1 MIEPTWAESR
11 AETATIKGGP
21 APNLGSGG
29 GPSGRL
35 GGKPIKRQ
43 AWILGS
49 RLRTWRNRAWRP
61 SNTHGCSSS
70 RITTASLAATM
81 EYPTGGVGHIDWLP
95 WYEPALKIASDLDK
109 SLKTVDAPR
118 RGKTEAR
125 LRGSDGHVLRTV
137 DLIRE
142 NRPKQKCSI
151 RWCLE
156 QLRKK
161 SPNLRKMPL
170 RQLET
175 RSLTKR
181 NGTSLL
187 RSRRANEHN
196 LRSILFSNK
205 PPRLHREET
214 RHRLVRQGRQR
225 APH

>member
-1 MIEPTWAESR
+1 MGR
-11 AETATIKGGP
+11 KQ
-21 APNLGSGG
+21 SGDSDDQTRPRSQPG
-29 GPSGRL
+29 QRRRPPWGELL
-35 GGKPIKRQ
+35 GGKPIERQ

-49 RLRTWRNRAWRP
+49 RIEYEESCLA
-61 SNTHGCSSS
+61 SQQYS
-70 RITTASLAATM
+70 RMLLLKDYYGIVGGDHQ
-81 EYPTGGVGHIDWLP
+81 YPTGGVGHIDWLP
-95 WYEPALKIASDLDK
+95 WYELALKIASDLDK

-125 LRGSDGHVLRTV
+125 WRGSDGRVLLRTV

-175 RSLTKR
+175 RYYEAKRHFAATKQTR
-181 NGTSLL
+181 E
-187 RSRRANEHN
+187 RAQP
-196 LRSILFSNK
+196 S
-205 PPRLHREET
+205 
-214 RHRLVRQGRQR
+214 
-225 APH
+225 